1 MPFTVSHA
9 AAVLP
14 FKRLSA
20 GRLPMAALMIGSMSP
35 DFPYFMPIGLERVVT
50 HNLSGLFGFCWPAS
64 LFCWLLYAH
73 FLERPTMAL
82 LPRRWSAAFPSS
94 DREVSWRTLALASAA
109 VILGGATHIVWDSF
123 THGGSPVV
131 GALRV
136 LRIEVAQ
143 WNGHTLHLYG
153 LLQHVSSVVGLLILA
168 AWAVRQVRRADA
180 RVDSP
185 ADAESSVPRLT
196 AGERLGAIA
205 LLFVSSSALA
215 SVGYLEHPHSRFDYR
230 LFYTATGGMAGWIF
244 AWCVVAL
251 LINLRSRPTTT

>member
-1 MPFTVSHA
+1 MPFTVSHT

-14 FKRLSA
+14 FKRLGG

-50 HNLSGLFGFCWPAS
+50 HNLTGLIGFCWPAS
-64 LFCWLLYAH
+64 LFFWLLYAH

-82 LPRRWSAAFPSS
+82 LPERWSAAFPSS
-94 DREVSWRTLALASAA
+94 SREVSWRTLAFASLA

-131 GALRV
+131 GALPF
-136 LRIEVAQ
+136 LRIEVAL
-143 WNGHTLHLYG
+143 WNGHTLHLYW
-153 LLQHVSSVVGLLILA
+153 LLQQLSSVIGLVIVA
-168 AWAVRQVRRADA
+168 AWAVLQVRRADA

-185 ADAESSVPRLT
+185 GETRSAVPRLSL
-196 AGERLGAIA
+196 GERLGAIG
-205 LLFVSSSALA
+205 LLFISSSVLAL
-215 SVGYLEHPHSRFDYR
+215 VGYLEHPHSRFDYR
-230 LFYTATGGMAGWIF
+230 LFHTATGGMAGWLF
-244 AWCVVAL
+244 AWCIVAL

>member
-14 FKRLSA
+14 FKRLA
-20 GRLPMAALMIGSMSP
+20 GGRLPMAALMIGSMAP

-64 LFCWLLYAH
+64 LFCWLLYAN

-82 LPRRWSAAFPSS
+82 LPERWSAAFPSS
-94 DREVSWRTLALASAA
+94 SREVSWRTLAFASVA

-123 THGGSPVV
+123 THGGSPTV
-131 GALRV
+131 GALSF

-143 WNGHTLHLYG
+143 WNGHPLHLYWA
-153 LLQHVSSVVGLLILA
+153 LQHLSSVVGLVILA

-180 RVDSP
+180 QLASTREA
-185 ADAESSVPRLT
+185 ADVVPRLSL
-196 AGERLGAIA
+196 GERLGAIG
-205 LLFVSSSALA
+205 LLLVSSSALA
-215 SVGYLEHPHSRFDYR
+215 LVEYLGHPHSRIDYR
-230 LFYTATGGMAGWIF
+230 LFYTASGGMAGWVF

-251 LINLRSRPTTT
+251 LINLRLRPTTT